1 MASDHIWGCG
11 WDNAWLILM
20 KFSKN
25 VGMIP
30 IKICN
35 LMKVLFTW
43 TSLPQIDNLSVW
55 KSPPCRLLYW
65 FFLLDFPLG
74 SFSANL
80 HFSLIWIKIYKI
92 YKMIKS
98 LTIWRNFTFMF
109 HGQQTSEISRTFL
122 SATLGI
128 NYYKGIFKPSS
139 FAFLTLHCCRKEIVK
154 LMFSK
159 KATKIDEI
167 FTGDLTLCSKCQIDG
182 EDFVNFCGLLR
193 KPELYQKVRCGS
205 KQCSN

>member
-1 MASDHIWGCG
+1 M
-11 WDNAWLILM
+11 
-20 KFSKN
+20 
-25 VGMIP
+25 
-30 IKICN
+30 
-35 LMKVLFTW
+35 
-43 TSLPQIDNLSVW
+43 
-55 KSPPCRLLYW
+55 
-65 FFLLDFPLG
+65 DFPLG

-139 FAFLTLHCCRKEIVK
+139 FAFLTLNCCRKEIV
-154 LMFSK
+154 
-159 KATKIDEI
+159 
-167 FTGDLTLCSKCQIDG
+167 TLCFSFNCPVLQFWIKSSFVILSKSK
-182 EDFVNFCGLLR
+182 LLSFQLSAKKYVTKER
-193 KPELYQKVRCGS
+193 SQCFLLKIKTMKPFWIY
-205 KQCSN
+205 